1 MNRTGNQVFRFLV
14 TGIICFFIDYLSL
27 ILLTEVFHLHY
38 LLSSAISFSI
48 SVIANYVMSVKYVF
62 DVKNSKSGVENFFVF
77 VVLSIIGLLITQAIM
92 YFGTECFYVSSFIV
106 KIFAT
111 FVVMIFNFITRKVYL
126 ERDI

>member
-48 SVIANYVMSVKYVF
+48 SVIANYAMSVKYVF

-92 YFGTECFYVSSFIV
+92 YFGTECFYVSYFIV